1 MKIRGEIDYM
11 DFLTR
16 VKECRGEVIFKSDE
30 GDVLN
35 LKSVLSQYV
44 FAAVMSNGDLI
55 NRGEIVCED
64 EADYTV
70 LSDFLINCN

>member
-1 MKIRGEIDYM
+1 MKIREEIDYM
-11 DFLTR
+11 DFLTQ
-16 VKECRGEVIFKSDE
+16 VKKCRGEVVFKSDE

-44 FAAVMSNGDLI
+44 FAAVMSSGELI
-55 NRGEIVCED
+55 SRGEIVCED

-70 LSDFLINCN
+70 LSYFLINCN